1 MGEQKPITAFE
12 VVSVETGE
20 VVHTVKLQKGTS
32 ERMAEKVERGLML
45 KTDLDRFF
53 VREVRK

>member
-1 MGEQKPITAFE
+1 MPHEKPIKAFE
-12 VVSVETGE
+12 VVDQKSGE

-45 KTDLDRFF
+45 KTDLERFF
-53 VREVRK
+53 VREVR